1 MLVIASEE
9 VPTGNGT
16 MRAFGNGSWS
26 IAWAAAEAPRVV
38 AGGGSASRA
47 ADGVSGGCT
56 GVASGGVILPSAAD
70 AAGFGRR
77 GLSHWAQR
85 MLPGAAD
92 APQMKH
98 LAKAGPPGGSD
109 VTRLRGRPQR

>member
-16 MRAFGNGSWS
+16 MRAFGNGSGS
-26 IAWAAAEAPRVV
+26 VAWAAAGLPRVV
-38 AGGGSASRA
+38 AGRGSMGRA
-47 ADGVSGGCT
+47 AGGVAGGCT
-56 GVASGGVILPSAAD
+56 AVAPGAVILPSAAD

-98 LAKAGPPGGSD
+98 LAKAGPPGSD
-109 VTRLRGRPQR
+109 VTRLRRRLQR